1 MIPDPTSFFL
11 KGILAGLALAMPVG
25 PVAVLCIR
33 RTLAEGARMGFATD
47 FGASLADGFYG
58 LAAALGLTAISGFLL
73 A

>member
-33 RTLAEGARMGFATD
+33 RTLAEGARMGFATG